1 MKGEHIDMLC
11 TKFGENRNKGKGTV
25 AKTLKLT
32 FDLGVTLTFDLS
44 KIQYH
49 VIISRTLK
57 RIPTKFG
64 ENKAKN
70 SCLNFGLDDAH

>member
-1 MKGEHIDMLC
+1 MSY
-11 TKFGENRNKGKGTV
+11 TKFGKSRIKGIATV
-25 AKTLKLT
+25 ARNLKLT

-57 RIPTKFG
+57 RIPTKYG